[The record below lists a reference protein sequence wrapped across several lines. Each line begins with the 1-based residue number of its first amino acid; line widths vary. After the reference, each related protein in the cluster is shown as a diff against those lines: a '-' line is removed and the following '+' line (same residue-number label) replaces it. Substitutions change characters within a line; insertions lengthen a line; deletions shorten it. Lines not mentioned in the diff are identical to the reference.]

1 MHATHTAQESAMD
14 DQNLYRMPI
23 SEPPDCEII
32 YDDFAE
38 LWRRSEEH
46 YQRMLNDC
54 EYRDA
59 FNAAT
64 KRWMQAKF

>member
-1 MHATHTAQESAMD
+1 MD

-23 SEPPDCEII
+23 SEPPECEII
-32 YDDFAE
+32 HGDFAE

-46 YQRMLNDC
+46 YQRMLNDV

>member
-1 MHATHTAQESAMD
+1 MD
-14 DQNLYRMPI
+14 DQTLYRIP
-23 SEPPDCEII
+23 SHEPPDCELIHG
-32 YDDFAE
+32 DFAE

-46 YQRMLNDC
+46 RLRMLNDP